1 MLRDKN
7 LVPLSHQHQHAL
19 GLCVRI
25 GRAIQQQGADLKFWQ
40 DEIVRQF
47 QEEIS
52 FHFAAEEKVLFP
64 AAARIPSL
72 SMLVDQLLIEHGVLR
87 KAVQQAQAHQMNSA
101 DLQMFAA
108 GLSDHVRKEEQQ
120 LFEEMQRSLS
130 SQDLARLGA
139 ELDQFF
145 ATSGM
150 SETNSAV
157 RIPGQNG
164 TA

>member
-19 GLCVRI
+19 GLCVRL
-25 GRAIQQQGADLKFWQ
+25 GRALQQGSDLKFWQ

>member
-19 GLCVRI
+19 GLCVRL
-25 GRAIQQQGADLKFWQ
+25 GRALQQGSDLKFWQ

-164 TA
+164 AA